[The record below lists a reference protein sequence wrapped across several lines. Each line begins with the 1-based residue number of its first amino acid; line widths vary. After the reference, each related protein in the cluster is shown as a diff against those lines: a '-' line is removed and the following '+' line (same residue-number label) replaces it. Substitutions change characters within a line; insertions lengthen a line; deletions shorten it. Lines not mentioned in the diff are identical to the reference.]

1 MSKKVLIMSAST
13 GGGHNRA
20 ARAIKEELTNKN
32 IDGEPIEC
40 EIVDSLKLVNT
51 TMDKIIS
58 RGYEKSA
65 IYTPKAYGSVYRL
78 SETSLISKN
87 EFKDNLLTS
96 FMARKFKKLL
106 NTTKPDLIIGTHP
119 FPMIALSN
127 LKKNTYVEE
136 LPYTL
141 SDPFHK
147 YYQDL
152 KVPPMMSVLTDY
164 TTHSTWI
171 QNELDYY
178 IVGHEYVRELL
189 VYEGVDS
196 NKIKAFGIP
205 VEKSFLSN
213 RDKDTVLSELG
224 LSPSKLTV
232 LLMGG
237 SFGAGNIKETLT
249 ELLDID
255 RDFQILVITG
265 RNENLKEK
273 IEKKLYSYSGEKNVK
288 VLGFTDKMNDILA
301 SIDVL
306 ITKPGGLTTTEALLK
321 DVPMIIPYYIPGQE
335 EENLDFLSNCGAAL
349 RTTKKYT
356 LSVLLKVLIDDPSRL
371 DILKKNIKSIRK
383 FNSAQNIANLV
394 VNILSNEEDTDP
406 YYGPQK

>member
-1 MSKKVLIMSAST
+1 MGKKVLIMSAST

-20 ARAIKEELTNKN
+20 ARAIQEELNNQT
-32 IDGEPIEC
+32 IDGESISC
-40 EIVDSLKLVNT
+40 EIIDSLKLVNN

-78 SETSLISKN
+78 SESSLISKN
-87 EFKDNLLTS
+87 EFKDNLVTS
-96 FMARKFKKLL
+96 FMVRKFKKLL

-119 FPMIALSN
+119 FPMIALSTI
-127 LKKNTYVEE
+127 KKGSYIDPLHT
-136 LPYTL
+136 TL
-141 SDPFHK
+141 NDHFHK
-147 YYQDL
+147 YSNIY
-152 KVPPMMSVLTDY
+152 VPPMISVLTDY

-189 VYEGVDS
+189 VYEGVDF
-196 NKIKAFGIP
+196 NKIKSFGIP
-205 VEKSFLSN
+205 VEKSFLSH
-213 RDKDTVLSELG
+213 RDRNTVLSELG
-224 LSPSKLTV
+224 LSPDRLTV

-237 SFGAGNIKETLT
+237 SFGAGNIKETLA
-249 ELLDID
+249 ELIEVD
-255 RDFQILVITG
+255 RDFQILVVTG
-265 RNENLKEK
+265 RNESLKEK
-273 IEKKLYSYSGEKNVK
+273 IDKKLALYNGNKNICI
-288 VLGFTDKMNDILA
+288 LGYTNKMNDILA

-321 DVPMIIPYYIPGQE
+321 DVPMIVPYYIPGQE

-356 LSVLLKVLIDDPSRL
+356 LSVLLKVLIDDTSRL
-371 DILKKNIKSIRK
+371 EMLKKNIKSIRK
-383 FNSAQNIANLV
+383 FNSAKNISNLV
-394 VNILSNEEDTDP
+394 VDMLSGIN
-406 YYGPQK
+406 

>member
-20 ARAIKEELTNKN
+20 ARAIKEELEQKT
-32 IDGEPIEC
+32 IDGFNIQC
-40 EIVDSLKLVNT
+40 EIVDSLKLVNN

-65 IYTPKAYGSVYRL
+65 IYTPKAYGSVYRF
-78 SETSLISKN
+78 SETSLVSKN
-87 EFKDNLLTS
+87 EFKGNLLTS
-96 FMARKFKKLL
+96 LMAKKFKKLL
-106 NTTKPDLIIGTHP
+106 NDSKPDLIIGTHP
-119 FPMIALSN
+119 FPMIALST
-127 LKKNTYVEE
+127 LKKH
-136 LPYTL
+136 
-141 SDPFHK
+141 SDGGSDHGLHLG
-147 YYQDL
+147 DHHDTID
-152 KVPPMMSVLTDY
+152 VPPMISVLTDY

-171 QNELDYY
+171 QNEIDYY
-178 IVGHEYVRELL
+178 IVGHEYVKELL
-189 VYEGVDS
+189 AYEGVDTE
-196 NKIKAFGIP
+196 KIKPFGIP

-213 RDKDTVLSELG
+213 REKEEVLNELG
-224 LSPSKLTV
+224 LSSDKLTV

-237 SFGAGNIKETLT
+237 SFGAGNIKETLE
-249 ELLDID
+249 ELLNID

-265 RNENLKEK
+265 RNESLKEK
-273 IEKKLYSYSGEKNVK
+273 LEKKLATHNHNKNIC
-288 VLGFTDKMNDILA
+288 VLGYTNKMNDILA

-321 DVPMIIPYYIPGQE
+321 DVPMIVPYYIPGQE

-371 DILKKNIKSIRK
+371 DMLKKNIKSIRK
-383 FNSAQNIANLV
+383 FNSSQNIANLV
-394 VNILSNEEDTDP
+394 EDVLLSMN
-406 YYGPQK
+406 